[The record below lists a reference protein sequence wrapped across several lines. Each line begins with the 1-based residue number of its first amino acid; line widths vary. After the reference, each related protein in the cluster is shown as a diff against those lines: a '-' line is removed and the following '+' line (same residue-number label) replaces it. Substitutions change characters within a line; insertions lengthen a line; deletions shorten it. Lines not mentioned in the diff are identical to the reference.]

1 MTNLTRLV
9 VNINQSSR
17 TDETHKQDQND
28 SLLKPAS
35 SALNASKLE
44 HSSNWQLR
52 SSHEETSLFP

>member
-1 MTNLTRLV
+1 M